1 MIKKLLIT
9 LLVAISCYFTL
20 NAEGF
25 KNLNENYYFKTAF
38 TYAVEDWSPA
48 MSDQFYVAL
57 SFDNGTTWQ
66 QITEITS
73 WENPRPATKTFSYLP
88 ETIVSNAL
96 ISIFVNPN
104 DEWATE
110 PVDVHTINFVQS
122 FGQFT
127 SIPTEIYNGGT
138 YTLKTQFQQNQL
150 PDQLTLQFTQD
161 GINWNNIEQITMA
174 NEVVYNFINTY
185 LNPGFV
191 QYRYVYNETNIVVA
205 KSENIPVIDRNTY
218 FRFKT
223 YSGTKNLNDVVQI
236 DWEKS
241 TNFENVDI
249 QVYLNDS
256 LVSKST
262 YQTDGL
268 FLNFTTFGNWKVI
281 GTVQS
286 TGFEIK
292 ETLFF
297 TVDDPCSELKLEN
310 DTLTK
315 ENVRLTDANTK
326 WINENVRKDS
336 IITSLSGLIA
346 ELQTTVTLLTEDNM
360 KLRQY
365 IIDSTI
371 IQLVYKADD
380 VLSVKAETRIENAN
394 LITYD
399 NNIVKFLEPFTG
411 ETTIWLFNYTGQLIV
426 SNCFK
431 TETVELNI
439 ESYTS
444 GVYFIW
450 VLNNNEYKLYKFV
463 KA

>member
-1 MIKKLLIT
+1 MFKKLLIT

-38 TYAVEDWSPA
+38 TYTVEDWSPA

-73 WENPRPATKTFSYLP
+73 WENPRPATKTFSYVP

-96 ISIFVNPN
+96 IGIFVNPD
-104 DEWATE
+104 DEWGTE
-110 PVDVHTINFVQS
+110 PIDVHTINFIAS
-122 FGQFT
+122 SGQFT
-127 SIPTEIYNGGT
+127 LIPSEIYNGGH
-138 YTLKTQFQQNQL
+138 YIAKTIFNPLHL
-150 PDQLTLQFTQD
+150 PSQLTLQFSQD
-161 GINWNNIEQITMA
+161 GINWNNIEKINIA
-174 NEVVYNFINTY
+174 NEVVYEFDNIY
-185 LNPGFV
+185 LVPGSV

-205 KSENIPVIDRNTY
+205 QSDMIPVLERDTY

-241 TNFENVDI
+241 ENFKNVHI
-249 QVYLNDS
+249 KVYLNDS
-256 LVSKST
+256 LISATS
-262 YQTDGL
+262 YQSDGL
-268 FLNFTTFGNWKVI
+268 FLNFPSYGHW
-281 GTVQS
+281 TVTGAVES
-286 TGFEIK
+286 TGFKID
-292 ETLFF
+292 ETLLF
-297 TVDDPCSELKLEN
+297 TVDDPCNELKLEN
-310 DTLTK
+310 DSLTK
-315 ENVRLTDANTK
+315 ENIRLSEANTR
-326 WINENVRKDS
+326 WLNESIKKDS
-336 IITSLSGLIA
+336 IMVVWSEIIN
-346 ELQTTVTLLTEDNM
+346 ELQRTITLLTEDNM

-365 IIDSTI
+365 IIDSTL
-371 IQLVYKADD
+371 IQLVYREGD
-380 VLSVKAETRIENAN
+380 VTSVMAETRTEDAN

-411 ETTIWLFNYTGQLIV
+411 TTTIWIFDYTGQLIV
-426 SNCFK
+426 SNCFI

-450 VLNNNEYKLYKFV
+450 VLNNNEYKLYKFI